1 MRRKKEAD
9 SFFTKVAT
17 TEEGFGKTTF
27 AGCQHRNRWM
37 HAQGQITGIHLQ
49 KYKSNKSLILIDLF
63 HTFKKG

>member
-27 AGCQHRNRWM
+27 AGCHHRNRYPSSTD
-37 HAQGQITGIHLQ
+37 ACSRSE
-49 KYKSNKSLILIDLF
+49 YRDSLTEI
-63 HTFKKG
+63 

>member
-27 AGCQHRNRWM
+27 AGCHHRNRYPSGCM
-37 HAQGQITGIHLQ
+37 LKVRIQGFTYRNINQTNL
-49 KYKSNKSLILIDLF
+49 SS
-63 HTFKKG
+63 